1 MRAFLLRV
9 EPVIWLLFG
18 AGIMLGTL
26 LLPAYLLTVTLAAPL
41 GLLPADALGF
51 ERAHALAA
59 HPLGRLVLLGL
70 IALPL
75 WKGAH
80 HIRSFSVDM
89 IGARYDNVVAPLV
102 YAAAL
107 LGSLLGLLAVIRIPG

>member
-9 EPVIWLLFG
+9 EPIIWLLFG
-18 AGIMLGTL
+18 AGIMVGTL

-59 HPLGRLVLLGL
+59 NPVGRLVLLGL

-80 HIRSFSVDM
+80 HLRSFSVDVV
-89 IGARYDNVVAPLV
+89 GGRWDGVVAPLL

-107 LGSLLGLLAVIRIPG
+107 GGSLLGLLAVLRVPG